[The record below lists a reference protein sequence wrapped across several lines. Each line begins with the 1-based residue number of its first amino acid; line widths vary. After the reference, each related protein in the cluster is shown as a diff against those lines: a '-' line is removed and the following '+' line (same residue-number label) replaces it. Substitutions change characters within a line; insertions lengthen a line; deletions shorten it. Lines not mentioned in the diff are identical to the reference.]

1 MGKDVLIM
9 SSTVARDSS
18 SLPSIVMEGYLR
30 KKGTVM
36 FFSNWTKRRFVL
48 DSANVLSYYDDSTT
62 ASASLGMETSSSTNE
77 DGNGGKDSSSSAQ
90 QRQQPRGSMK
100 LIIGRTKVNVIKVME
115 ADGRPF
121 CFMLRDLEVLTGTGA
136 ESVLLSADSKIE
148 ENSWLIAFKQVLS
161 LAAT

>member
-1 MGKDVLIM
+1 M

-62 ASASLGMETSSSTNE
+62 ASGSLGMEGAITVKASSSTNE
-77 DGNGGKDSSSSAQ
+77 DGNGGKDNSSSAQ